1 MLQRKSQL
9 LLDDSALL
17 PQSLLSVAKHSPP
30 KAMLLSPLLYS
41 TARLALP
48 FVALARL
55 PFVFLVS
62 SKLLL
67 LMFSAISRLL
77 HLFPAS
83 LRPLL
88 LLHFPSVLRISPT
101 LLPWLA
107 FFLIFR
113 PSFRP
118 LLLSVPQQILPS

>member
-9 LLDDSALL
+9 WLGDSALL

-62 SKLLL
+62 SKFLL

-83 LRPLL
+83 LRLL
-88 LLHFPSVLRISPT
+88 LLHFPSELRISLT

-118 LLLSVPQQILPS
+118 LSLSVPQPILPS